1 LAVHGQSRIVCD
13 PIYVYDPF
21 NACPRAQK
29 GLHDTAI
36 KFSNASG
43 ENRSGKIYLA
53 VTFTLNQALSMRR
66 RANEYRAIFI

>member
-13 PIYVYDPF
+13 PVYAYDPF

-43 ENRSGKIYLA
+43 ENRSGKIPLA
-53 VTFTLNQALSMRR
+53 ATFTLNRASSAR
-66 RANEYRAIFI
+66 RAIEHRAIFI